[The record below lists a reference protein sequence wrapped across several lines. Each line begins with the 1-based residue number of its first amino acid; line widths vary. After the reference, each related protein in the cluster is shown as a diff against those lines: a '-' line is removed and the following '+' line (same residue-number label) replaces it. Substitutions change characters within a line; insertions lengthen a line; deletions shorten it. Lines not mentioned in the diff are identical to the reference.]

1 MVDHVCSKM
10 SVYMDKE
17 YFNDCK
23 MLLIKAGSETYSF
36 SKIGN
41 TIASMRS
48 VIQYQEQKIGELE
61 DKLLDRDTDRDK
73 AFNDMFKRDIPPFLT
88 NRVKEGMVREIVS
101 INAILAMV
109 LLPSASS
116 FR

>member
-1 MVDHVCSKM
+1 
-10 SVYMDKE
+10 
-17 YFNDCK
+17 
-23 MLLIKAGSETYSF
+23 
-36 SKIGN
+36 
-41 TIASMRS
+41 MRS

-73 AFNDMFKRDIPPFLT
+73 AFNDIFKRDIPPFLT
-88 NRVKEGMVREIVS
+88 NRVKEGMVREVVS

-116 FR
+116 FPCR